1 MISGSIDSIESL
13 GLYDGPGIRVVVFMN
28 GCMLRCKYC
37 HNPEMWLMRDKNITS
52 DELVKK
58 ILRFQSYISDGGGV
72 TFSGGEPLLQPDF
85 LIDCCKKL
93 KEHDV
98 HVALD
103 TAGVGIGKYEEIL
116 NYIDLIIFDVKH
128 ADPVGYKELV
138 SHAIEESHKFLEVA
152 NKMNKKFWI
161 RQVIVPGV
169 HDNLEYL
176 NKLKEYLKR
185 IKNIEKIEFL
195 PYHKLG
201 TEKYE
206 ALKLNN
212 PYKDKKEM
220 DKDKCDELYQV
231 FLKL

>member
-1 MISGSIDSIESL
+1 
-13 GLYDGPGIRVVVFMN
+13 
-28 GCMLRCKYC
+28 
-37 HNPEMWLMRDKNITS
+37 
-52 DELVKK
+52 
-58 ILRFQSYISDGGGV
+58 
-72 TFSGGEPLLQPDF
+72 
-85 LIDCCKKL
+85 
-93 KEHDV
+93 
-98 HVALD
+98 
-103 TAGVGIGKYEEIL
+103 
-116 NYIDLIIFDVKH
+116 
-128 ADPVGYKELV
+128 
-138 SHAIEESHKFLEVA
+138 
-152 NKMNKKFWI
+152 MNKKFWI

-206 ALKLNN
+206 ALKLDN

-220 DKDKCDELYQV
+220 NKDKCDELYQE

>member
-72 TFSGGEPLLQPDF
+72 TFSGGEPLLQPNF
-85 LIDCCKKL
+85 LIDCC
-93 KEHDV
+93 
-98 HVALD
+98 
-103 TAGVGIGKYEEIL
+103 
-116 NYIDLIIFDVKH
+116 IDLIIFDVKH

-138 SHAIEESHKFLEVA
+138 SHDIEESHKFLEVA

-185 IKNIEKIEFL
+185 VKNIEKIEFL

-206 ALKLNN
+206 TLKLDN

-220 DKDKCDELYQV
+220 NKDKCDELYQE